1 MIRAIDREFKW
12 GQRMIRNLSIMMA
25 MIPMSAVAQVQPSAP
40 ITSSSSTPEDR
51 LVKIRLDTSDGSIV
65 VALDTVR
72 APITANNFLRYVDQR
87 RFDGTSF
94 YRALKVA
101 GWPDLGFVQGG
112 TRNDPER
119 ILPPVAHEPTSTTGL
134 THQAGTIS
142 MARYAPGSANGDFFI
157 TLGPMPSMD
166 AQTSGDGDIAGFSAF
181 GQVVQGMDVV
191 RKILAA
197 PTSPTEGE
205 GVMKGQMLSPV
216 IKILSAR
223 RVLPTP

>member
-1 MIRAIDREFKW
+1 
-12 GQRMIRNLSIMMA
+12 MIRNLLIMLA
-25 MIPMSAVAQVQPSAP
+25 MIPAMAVAQVQPSAP
-40 ITSSSSTPEDR
+40 ITPSFSTPEDK
-51 LVKIRLDTSDGSIV
+51 LVKVRLETSDGSIV
-65 VALDTVR
+65 VALDPVR
-72 APITANNFLRYVDQR
+72 APITANNFLRYVDQK

-94 YRALKVA
+94 YRALKVT

-112 TRNDPER
+112 TRNDPKR
-119 ILPPVAHEPTSTTGL
+119 ILPPIAHEATSATGL
-134 THQAGTIS
+134 THEAGTIS

-166 AQTSGDGDIAGFSAF
+166 AQTSGEGDIAGFAAF
-181 GQVVQGMDVV
+181 GQVVEGMDVV

-205 GVMKGQMLSPV
+205 GVMKGQMLSPL
-216 IKILSAR
+216 IKIVTAR